1 MIEYALLIMLGFCAS
16 GLIALL
22 LAPTLWHRAVRLT
35 TKRLEATLPM
45 TLSDIE
51 ADKDLLKASYAI
63 QIRRL
68 EAGLSKGQKKSANQL
83 VEISKLQMKIG
94 EFQDQIA
101 ELEMQLEERRNAANV
116 FESTIRKRFPE
127 LENAVAAAKMALD
140 ERAFEINDLTNKMR
154 RRDEALGLAQRAA
167 GLQQQEIRA
176 LRETL
181 EKSGSDSTG
190 RFKRRASQ
198 WTLEEYRS
206 EYDRLNVELSKMRE
220 QLVLGHE
227 REANQIAVLKTE
239 LQVLGEQI
247 MNSVATRDA
256 QVAPVRPPETDAQPW
271 LNTRPAS
278 PTPAPASRR
287 GYPGRPGAKTQPWP
301 EDKPQLQEQ
310 AGPSRDAPGSTELAG
325 SALVS
330 SSADMV
336 APVAP
341 AVRPAP
347 PSRDMTEPAVR
358 RRATVSPHTPIG
370 PQRAEAGAYTP
381 EQETASPV
389 KQDTRDA
396 LQSLLERGTRV
407 AAKDTAPASPGAL
420 DARTQQAQA
429 TSAAPASRAGTAGE
443 GKLITDVLSSTEAP
457 SAPVPDPKLDQM
469 FREIFESR
477 AMPASAASAA
487 PAPTQQQ
494 PAMQAS
500 ATAPEAT
507 PEPHTPQPDAAGNG
521 SASSENDPKR
531 TLLDRL
537 RVMQERQT
545 G

>member
-22 LAPTLWHRAVRLT
+22 LAPTLWRRAVRLT

-63 QIRRL
+63 KLRRL
-68 EAGLSKGQKKSANQL
+68 EAGLSKGQKKSASQL

-101 ELEMQLEERRNAANV
+101 ELQMQLEERRNAANV

-167 GLQQQEIRA
+167 SLQQQEIRA

-181 EKSGSDSTG
+181 EKSGSDTTG

-198 WTLEEYRS
+198 WTLDEYRS

-220 QLVLGHE
+220 QLLLGHE

-247 MNSVATRDA
+247 MSSVAA
-256 QVAPVRPPETDAQPW
+256 QDRHAAPVREPEIDAQPW
-271 LNTRPAS
+271 PSTRPSA
-278 PTPAPASRR
+278 PPAPRR
-287 GYPGRPGAKTQPWP
+287 GLPGRPGARTQPWP
-301 EDKPQLQEQ
+301 GDKPQEE
-310 AGPSRDAPGSTELAG
+310 AGPPPRDIGSYPEIDKSPPPLPETIAPP
-325 SALVS
+325 
-330 SSADMV
+330 
-336 APVAP
+336 APQAAP
-341 AVRPAP
+341 AVRQT

-358 RRATVSPHTPIG
+358 RRAPASPHTPIV
-370 PQRAEAGAYTP
+370 PQKSESV
-381 EQETASPV
+381 ASPV
-389 KQDTRDA
+389 EQEIATPVKQETREA
-396 LQSLLERGTRV
+396 LQSLLDRGSRIPS
-407 AAKDTAPASPGAL
+407 KDPGAKASGAAE
-420 DARTQQAQA
+420 ARPQQQA
-429 TSAAPASRAGTAGE
+429 AAPSPRNGTIPDERPVAEALASQGASQP
-443 GKLITDVLSSTEAP
+443 L
-457 SAPVPDPKLDQM
+457 PDPKLDQM

-477 AMPASAASAA
+477 AVTAAVASA
-487 PAPTQQQ
+487 PAPTPPSAPM
-494 PAMQAS
+494 PA
-500 ATAPEAT
+500 EADANAGT
-507 PEPHTPQPDAAGNG
+507 LEPQPDPAGNG
-521 SASSENDPKR
+521 GAASEADPKR

-537 RVMQERQT
+537 RVMHERQT